1 MDAIYTIFTMLGG
14 LAVFMYGMK
23 VMGDSLENLAG
34 DKVKTMFNKVSSSR
48 VKGVAIG
55 AGVTAIIQSSSATT
69 VMLVGFVN
77 IGMLSLLQATAIIMG
92 SNIGTTITAQLSS
105 LSALNVTAV
114 MSCLAFAGMAL
125 VMFSKKESRQ
135 KLGVIFL
142 GLGMLFIGLNLM
154 SSAMKTFAYDGSGNP
169 SAFAEFMLSS
179 FTNPML
185 NIILGALFTAVIQ
198 SSSAATGILI
208 TFASAGI
215 ITFDMAIFMVLGT
228 NIGTCI
234 TAILA
239 SIGASTNAKRTAAI
253 HLMFNIFGTLIMLL
267 PTLLFTEQIE
277 ALLVYISG
285 AFLER
290 QIANFHTIFNVLV
303 TIILLPF
310 AKQMVH
316 LAEILIPEKK
326 VSPAKSSTRLYY
338 LDERI
343 LQTPPIAAQQVIAE
357 VENMGVIAKE
367 NLKFALEMLISKD
380 ASKQEYIVE
389 NEKVLNYLNREI
401 ANYLVK
407 ISALDISEKD
417 SQTLGSLFHVVSD
430 IERIGDYAEN
440 VMDFANKMIAEDL
453 TFSKRAVLE
462 IEDLAKKLEVMFSL
476 AIETFARRDR
486 SIIPQVQILEDEV
499 DKIKE
504 LMEDSHIRRLHD
516 GGCTVEGGAIYLSL
530 ASQLERVAD
539 HMLNIAKSI
548 IPQEE
553 RAQRKMVQLAGN
565 EKA

>member
-23 VMGDSLENLAG
+23 IMGDSLENLAG
-34 DKVKTMFNKVSSSR
+34 DNVKSLFNKVSNSR

-77 IGMLSLLQATAIIMG
+77 VGMLSLLQASAIIMG

-114 MSCLAFAGMAL
+114 MSCMAFAGLVL

-135 KLGVIFL
+135 KLGIILL

-154 SSAMKTFAYDGSGNP
+154 GSAMKSFAYDDAGNP
-169 SAFAEFMLSS
+169 SVFAEFMLSS
-179 FTNPML
+179 FTNPLL
-185 NIILGALFTAVIQ
+185 NILLGALFTAFIQ

-208 TFASAGI
+208 TFASAEV

-253 HLMFNIFGTLIMLL
+253 HLMFNIFGTLIVLV
-267 PTLLFTEQIE
+267 PTLLFTNQLAVFLEM
-277 ALLVYISG
+277 ISG
-285 AFLER
+285 SYLER
-290 QIANFHTIFNVLV
+290 QIANFHTIFNILV
-303 TIILLPF
+303 TLILLPF
-310 AKQMVH
+310 TKQMVR
-316 LAEILIPEKK
+316 LAEFLIPEKK
-326 VSPAKSSTRLYY
+326 IQENQKQTRLYY

-343 LQTPPIAAQQVIAE
+343 LQTPPIAVQQVVAE

-367 NLKFALEMLISKD
+367 NLKYSLEMLIQKD
-380 ASKQEYIVE
+380 KGKEAYIIE
-389 NEKVLNYLNREI
+389 NEKIINYLNREI

-407 ISALDISEKD
+407 ISALDISERD
-417 SQTLGSLFHVVSD
+417 SQTIGSLFHVVSD
-430 IERIGDYAEN
+430 VERIGDYSEN
-440 VMDFANKMIAEDL
+440 IMDFANKMIAEDL
-453 TFSKRAVLE
+453 SFSAKALME
-462 IEDLAKKLEVMFSL
+462 IEDLAVKLEKMFTL
-476 AIETFARRDR
+476 AIQTLAKRDR
-486 SIIPQVQILEDEV
+486 SIIPEVQKLEDEV

-504 LMEDSHIRRLHD
+504 FMEESHIRRLSEGH
-516 GGCTVEGGAIYLSL
+516 CSIEGGAIYLSL

-553 RAQRKMVQLAGN
+553 RVQTKLASLTIN
-565 EKA
+565 T

>member
-23 VMGDSLENLAG
+23 IMGDSLENLAG
-34 DKVKTMFNKVSSSR
+34 DNVRTLFNKVSNSR
-48 VKGVAIG
+48 AKGVAIG

-77 IGMLSLLQATAIIMG
+77 VGMLSLLQATAIIMG

-114 MSCLAFAGMAL
+114 MSCLAFVGLAL
-125 VMFSKKESRQ
+125 VMFSKKESKQ
-135 KLGVIFL
+135 KLGIIFL
-142 GLGMLFIGLNLM
+142 GLGMLFIGLSLM
-154 SSAMKTFAYDGSGNP
+154 SSSMKTFAYDDSGNP

-185 NIILGALFTAVIQ
+185 NILLGALFTAVIQ

-208 TFASAGI
+208 TFASAGV

-253 HLMFNIFGTLIMLL
+253 HLMFNIVGTLIVIL
-267 PTLLFTEQIE
+267 PTILFTEQIQS
-277 ALLVYISG
+277 LLVAISG
-285 AFLER
+285 VYLER
-290 QIANFHTIFNVLV
+290 QIANFHTIFNILI

-316 LAEILIPEKK
+316 FAEILIPEKK
-326 VSPAKSSTRLYY
+326 EEEEKKAQQKLYY

-343 LQTPPIAAQQVIAE
+343 LQTPPLACQQVIAE
-357 VENMGVIAKE
+357 VENMGVIARE
-367 NLKFALEMLISKD
+367 NLNFSLQMLIDKNNE
-380 ASKQEYIVE
+380 KREFIVE
-389 NEKVLNYLNREI
+389 NEKLLNYLNREI

-407 ISALDISEKD
+407 ISALDISARD
-417 SQTLGSLFHVVSD
+417 SQILGSLFHVVSD
-430 IERIGDYAEN
+430 IERIGDYSEN
-440 VMDFANKMIAEDL
+440 VMDFADRMIEDDMN
-453 TFSKRAVLE
+453 FSSRAVLE
-462 IEDLAKKLEVMFSL
+462 IKDLAKKLDIMFGM
-476 AIETFARRDR
+476 AIETFTKRDR
-486 SIIPQVQILEDEV
+486 GMIDKVQLLEDEV
-499 DKIKE
+499 DKIKD
-504 LMEDSHIRRLHD
+504 LMEDSHIERLN
-516 GGCTVEGGAIYLSL
+516 GGNCSVESGAIYLSL

-553 RAQRKMVQLAGN
+553 RAKKKLLTLSA
-565 EKA
+565 E

>member
-1 MDAIYTIFTMLGG
+1 MDAIFNIFTMLGG

-23 VMGDSLENLAG
+23 IMGDSLENLAG
-34 DKVKTMFNKVSSSR
+34 DKVKTLFNKVSNSR
-48 VKGVAIG
+48 IKGVAIG
-55 AGVTAIIQSSSATT
+55 TGVTAIIQSSSATT

-114 MSCLAFAGMAL
+114 MSCLAFVGLVL
-125 VMFSKKESRQ
+125 VMFSKKDSRQ

-142 GLGMLFIGLNLM
+142 GLGMLFIGLSLM
-154 SSAMKTFAYDGSGNP
+154 GGAMKKFAFDGSGNP
-169 SAFAEFMLSS
+169 SAFAQFMLTS
-179 FTNPML
+179 FTNPVL
-185 NIILGALFTAVIQ
+185 NIILGALFTAIIQ

-208 TFASAGI
+208 SFASANV

-239 SIGASTNAKRTAAI
+239 SIGTSTNAKRTAAI
-253 HLMFNIFGTLIMLL
+253 HLMFNIIGTAVMLIPIFIFRSQISTGLL
-267 PTLLFTEQIE
+267 AF
-277 ALLVYISG
+277 SG
-285 AFLER
+285 GILER
-290 QIANFHTIFNVLV
+290 AIANFHTIFNILV

-316 LAEILIPEKK
+316 VAELIIPDKTKEEKTNSK
-326 VSPAKSSTRLYY
+326 QTRLYY

-343 LQTPPIAAQQVIAE
+343 LQTPPIACQQVVAE

-367 NLKFALEMLISKD
+367 NLKYSLEMLLTKDKSKRD
-380 ASKQEYIVE
+380 YIVS
-389 NEKVLNYLNREI
+389 NEKILNYLNREI

-407 ISALDISEKD
+407 ISALDISAKD
-417 SQTLGSLFHVVSD
+417 SQTIGSLFHVVSD

-440 VMDFANKMIAEDL
+440 VMDFADKMIEENINFTD
-453 TFSKRAVLE
+453 RAVMD
-462 IEDLAKKLEVMFSL
+462 IEDLAKKLDVMFEIAITAL
-476 AIETFARRDR
+476 AKRDR
-486 SIIPQVQILEDEV
+486 TLIPRVQVMEDEV

-504 LMEDSHIRRLHD
+504 LMETSHIKRLNE
-516 GGCTVEGGAIYLSL
+516 GECSVEGGAIYLSL

-539 HMLNIAKSI
+539 HMLNVAKSVV
-548 IPQEE
+548 PQSE
-553 RAQRKMVQLAGN
+553 RA
-565 EKA
+565 EKRRETLNNII